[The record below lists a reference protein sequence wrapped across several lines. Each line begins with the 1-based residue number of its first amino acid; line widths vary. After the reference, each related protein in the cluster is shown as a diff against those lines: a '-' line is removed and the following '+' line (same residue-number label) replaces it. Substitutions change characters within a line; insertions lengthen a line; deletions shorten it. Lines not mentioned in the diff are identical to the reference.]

1 MDKAALLRRI
11 KSTDTDEE
19 AFRRLFNQYSEPVY
33 KMLLE
38 QCKDRQLAREALKST
53 FLRVQQTLKSEDE
66 IDSTYLWLS
75 ALAKAQL
82 EKHQIEKSDRA
93 AVLASLLEAPLVK
106 AQAEE
111 AAEPKAKQWQEP
123 EAIQPPAS
131 ADLNPA
137 SVQAIRLLAKEQP
150 LPKKRSRAGRVFVL
164 TLLGVLILCVLWV
177 IAGLLMDIQVLPEI
191 DLGYTW
197 FNTQVFSLF

>member
-1 MDKAALLRRI
+1 RSRMDKAALLRHI
-11 KSTDTDEE
+11 KSTDEE

-38 QCKDRQLAREALKST
+38 QCKDRQLAREMLKST
-53 FLRVQQTLKSEDE
+53 FLQVQQTLKSEDE
-66 IDSTYLWLS
+66 IDSTYLWLNV
-75 ALAKAQL
+75 LAKAQL
-82 EKHQIEKSDRA
+82 EKHLIERSDRA
-93 AVLASLLEAPLVK
+93 AVLASLLEAPLIKV
-106 AQAEE
+106 QAEE

-123 EAIQPPAS
+123 EPIQPPAS

-150 LPKKRSRAGRVFVL
+150 LPKSRSRAGRVFVL

-177 IAGLLMDIQVLPEI
+177 IAGL
-191 DLGYTW
+191 
-197 FNTQVFSLF
+197 